1 MDKPIEFQIIEEIQQ
16 NDLEIADEKVLDQ
29 RIVDAELQ
37 LRSIRDQ
44 ENRLK
49 DQYEKIQEKLENASK
64 KNDLMM
70 DDFTKTDND
79 PVNPSGTG
87 SFFVQLRHL
96 EAEIER
102 WENTKERLE
111 SLTHSLEG
119 DISSASA
126 QRNRLMKKTESLR
139 EQCQNAKI
147 NQLAKQ
153 NELKSLNDKLL
164 MTTTELDDLKRD
176 VEEIKKKIQDRAQE
190 AQELSPEELALL
202 IAQKNFL
209 QKEVMEKRK
218 FLDSLINEENST
230 NTRINNLKIRNP
242 RKNKNTYLISNWFH
256 DRINLISKI
265 KNLRKEMK
273 NLQTR
278 ERGTIRSVERNQ
290 QQIESINFNN
300 DEIKL
305 ALIAEK
311 NLYKFEKSQF
321 MLDAMEI
328 EQRYTQKLQTRSGK
342 LDKTQTVID
351 EFKDSTESVMRLN
364 EECVTDDTRKS
375 LLLEELRELRKQF
388 F

>member
-209 QKEVMEKRK
+209 HKEVMEKRK

-342 LDKTQTVID
+342 LDKTQTAID

-364 EECVTDDTRKS
+364 EECITDDTRKS

>member
-64 KNDLMM
+64 INDLMM
-70 DDFTKTDND
+70 DDFTKTDTD

-126 QRNRLMKKTESLR
+126 QRSRLMKKTESLR

-209 QKEVMEKRK
+209 QKEVTEKRK

-342 LDKTQTVID
+342 LDKTQTAID

-364 EECVTDDTRKS
+364 EERITDDTRKS

>member
-64 KNDLMM
+64 INDLMM
-70 DDFTKTDND
+70 DDFTKTDTD

-126 QRNRLMKKTESLR
+126 QRSRLMKKTESLR

-164 MTTTELDDLKRD
+164 ITTTELDDLKRD

-209 QKEVMEKRK
+209 QKEVTEKRK

-342 LDKTQTVID
+342 LDKTQTAID

-364 EECVTDDTRKS
+364 EECITDDTRKS

>member
-342 LDKTQTVID
+342 LDKTQTAID

-364 EECVTDDTRKS
+364 EECITDDTRKS

>member
-1 MDKPIEFQIIEEIQQ
+1 
-16 NDLEIADEKVLDQ
+16 
-29 RIVDAELQ
+29 
-37 LRSIRDQ
+37 
-44 ENRLK
+44 
-49 DQYEKIQEKLENASK
+49 
-64 KNDLMM
+64 
-70 DDFTKTDND
+70 
-79 PVNPSGTG
+79 
-87 SFFVQLRHL
+87 
-96 EAEIER
+96 
-102 WENTKERLE
+102 
-111 SLTHSLEG
+111 
-119 DISSASA
+119 
-126 QRNRLMKKTESLR
+126 
-139 EQCQNAKI
+139 
-147 NQLAKQ
+147 
-153 NELKSLNDKLL
+153 

-342 LDKTQTVID
+342 LDKTQTAID

-364 EECVTDDTRKS
+364 EECITDDTRKS